1 MSHFPS
7 RPICSNVAPSRLF
20 TAFTGWNA
28 PSPGFVSLPI
38 ARIRIRR
45 TGEIETTLLNTR
57 TSHAATK
64 TVTESQVEITQ
75 LMRPQQGNFAG
86 NVHGGV
92 LLSLMDE
99 AAYLCAS
106 RYSGAYCVTVAV
118 DHVEFHSPVRVGDR
132 LTLRA
137 AVNSVGKSSM
147 QVGISV
153 IAEDPR
159 SPDSERRTTRSFFT
173 MIALD
178 DDGSPLMVPRLKCE
192 TTEDCKWKCE
202 AELRQSLRR
211 EFTQRLADGSCQ
223 FEET

>member
-1 MSHFPS
+1 M
-7 RPICSNVAPSRLF
+7 NAQAPQA
-20 TAFTGWNA
+20 T
-28 PSPGFVSLPI
+28 
-38 ARIRIRR
+38 
-45 TGEIETTLLNTR
+45 
-57 TSHAATK
+57 TK

-92 LLSLMDE
+92 LLGLMDE

-137 AVNSVGKSSM
+137 AVNSVGNSSM

-178 DDGSPLMVPRLKCE
+178 EDGRPLIVPRLKCE
-192 TTEDCKWKCE
+192 TTEDCKWLCE
-202 AELRQSLRR
+202 AELRQSLRK
-211 EFTQRLADGSCQ
+211 EFAERLATGTCQ
-223 FEET
+223 FSET